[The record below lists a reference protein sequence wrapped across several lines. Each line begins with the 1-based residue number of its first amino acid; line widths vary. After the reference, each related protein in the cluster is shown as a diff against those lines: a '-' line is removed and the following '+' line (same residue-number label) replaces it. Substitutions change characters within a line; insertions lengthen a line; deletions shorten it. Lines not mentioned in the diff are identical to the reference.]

1 METKNLTLSLPKRI
15 FICIGYSHFKNRV
28 NLNIKEVGRELNRP
42 CSRVLLYSILTFII
56 ENLFL
61 NL

>member
-42 CSRVLLYSILTFII
+42 CSRVLLYSI
-56 ENLFL
+56 
-61 NL
+61 